1 MAAFGGRRSL
11 WPMLAALSG
20 LVAGLLHVLAGPDH
34 LAAVA
39 PLAVKSHRRAWFAG
53 VRWGIGHSAGV
64 VAIGILAIL
73 FRSAIPLAGVSSM
86 SERLVGVLLITMGF
100 WMVRQALRVE
110 VHAHEHLHDGSRHGH
125 VHFHGPGHS
134 HVVGGAGDEVDPHGA
149 GHGHGH
155 AALGIGVLHG
165 LAGSSHFL
173 GVLPSLGFT
182 RLADS
187 IAYLLAFG
195 VGTVL
200 AMAGFSALLGRLAER
215 WAGRARRG
223 YRGLLWACSAVAFGV
238 GGWWLIAG
246 GA

>member
-1 MAAFGGRRSL
+1 MAACGRLRSL
-11 WPMLAALSG
+11 GRMLAALSG

-39 PLAVKSHRRAWFAG
+39 PLAVRGHRRAWFAG

-64 VAIGILAIL
+64 VLIGVLAIM
-73 FRSAIPLAGVSSM
+73 FRSAIPVAGVSSL
-86 SERLVGVLLITMGF
+86 SERLVGVLLIAMGF
-100 WMVRQALRVE
+100 WTVRQALRVE
-110 VHAHEHLHDGSRHGH
+110 VHEHEHSHDGSRHGH

-134 HVVGGAGDEVDPHGA
+134 HPMADGPAAVDAH

-155 AALGIGVLHG
+155 AALGIGILHG

-187 IAYLLAFG
+187 IAYLAAFG

-200 AMAGFSALLGRLAER
+200 AMAGFSALLGRLAEH

-238 GGWWLIAG
+238 GGWWLLAG

>member
-1 MAAFGGRRSL
+1 MAACGRLRSL
-11 WPMLAALSG
+11 GCMLAALSG

-39 PLAVKSHRRAWFAG
+39 PLAVRGHRRAWFAG

-64 VAIGILAIL
+64 VLIGVLAIM
-73 FRSAIPLAGVSSM
+73 FRSAIPVAGVSSL
-86 SERLVGVLLITMGF
+86 SERLVGVLLIAMGF
-100 WMVRQALRVE
+100 WTVRQALRVE
-110 VHAHEHLHDGSRHGH
+110 VHEHEHSHDGSRHGH

-134 HVVGGAGDEVDPHGA
+134 HPMADGPAAVDAH

-155 AALGIGVLHG
+155 AALGIGILHG

-187 IAYLLAFG
+187 IAYLAAFG

-238 GGWWLIAG
+238 GGWWLLAG

>member
-1 MAAFGGRRSL
+1 M
-11 WPMLAALSG
+11 AALSG

-39 PLAVKSHRRAWFAG
+39 PLAVRGHRRAWFAG

-64 VAIGILAIL
+64 VLIGVLAIM
-73 FRSAIPLAGVSSM
+73 FRSAIPVAGVSSL
-86 SERLVGVLLITMGF
+86 SERLVGVLLIAMGF
-100 WMVRQALRVE
+100 WTVRQALRVE
-110 VHAHEHLHDGSRHGH
+110 VHEHEHSHDGSRHGH

-134 HVVGGAGDEVDPHGA
+134 HPMADGPAAVDAH

-155 AALGIGVLHG
+155 AALGIGILHG

-187 IAYLLAFG
+187 IAYLAAFG

-238 GGWWLIAG
+238 GGWWLLAG

>member
-1 MAAFGGRRSL
+1 
-11 WPMLAALSG
+11 

-39 PLAVKSHRRAWFAG
+39 PLAVRGHRRAWFAG

-64 VAIGILAIL
+64 VLIGVLAIM
-73 FRSAIPLAGVSSM
+73 FRSAIPVAGVSSL
-86 SERLVGVLLITMGF
+86 SERLVGVLLIAMGF
-100 WMVRQALRVE
+100 WTVRQALRVE
-110 VHAHEHLHDGSRHGH
+110 VHEHEHSHDGSRHGH

-134 HVVGGAGDEVDPHGA
+134 HPMTDGPAAVDPH

-155 AALGIGVLHG
+155 AALGIGILHG

-187 IAYLLAFG
+187 IAYLAAFG

-238 GGWWLIAG
+238 GGWWLLAG

>member
-1 MAAFGGRRSL
+1 MAACGRLRSL
-11 WPMLAALSG
+11 GPMLAALSG

-39 PLAVKSHRRAWFAG
+39 PLAVRGHRRAWFAG

-64 VAIGILAIL
+64 VLIGVLAIM
-73 FRSAIPLAGVSSM
+73 FRSAIPVAGVSSL
-86 SERLVGVLLITMGF
+86 SERLVGVLLIAMGF
-100 WMVRQALRVE
+100 WTVRQALRVE
-110 VHAHEHLHDGSRHGH
+110 VHEHEHSHDGSRHGH

-134 HVVGGAGDEVDPHGA
+134 HPMADGPAAVDAH

-155 AALGIGVLHG
+155 AALGIGILHG

-187 IAYLLAFG
+187 IAYLAAFG

-238 GGWWLIAG
+238 GGWWLLAG

>member
-1 MAAFGGRRSL
+1 MAACAPMRSL
-11 WPMLAALSG
+11 GRMLAALSG

-39 PLAVKSHRRAWFAG
+39 PLAVRGHRRAWFAG

-64 VAIGILAIL
+64 VLIGVLAIM
-73 FRSAIPLAGVSSM
+73 FRSAIPVAGVSSL
-86 SERLVGVLLITMGF
+86 SERLVGVLLIAMGF
-100 WMVRQALRVE
+100 WTVRQALRVE
-110 VHAHEHLHDGSRHGH
+110 VHEHEHSHDGSRHGH

-134 HVVGGAGDEVDPHGA
+134 HPMTDGPAAVDPH

-155 AALGIGVLHG
+155 AALGIGILHG

-187 IAYLLAFG
+187 IAYLAAFG

-238 GGWWLIAG
+238 GGWWLLAG

>member
-1 MAAFGGRRSL
+1 MAACGRLRSL
-11 WPMLAALSG
+11 GRMLAALSG

-39 PLAVKSHRRAWFAG
+39 PLAVRGHRRAWFAG

-64 VAIGILAIL
+64 VLIGVLAIM
-73 FRSAIPLAGVSSM
+73 FRSAIPVAGVSSL
-86 SERLVGVLLITMGF
+86 SERLVGVLLIAMGF
-100 WMVRQALRVE
+100 WTVRQALRVE
-110 VHAHEHLHDGSRHGH
+110 VHEHEHSHDGSRHGH

-134 HVVGGAGDEVDPHGA
+134 HPMADGPAAVDAH

-155 AALGIGVLHG
+155 AALGIGILHG

-187 IAYLLAFG
+187 IAYLAAFG

-238 GGWWLIAG
+238 GGWWLLAG

>member
-1 MAAFGGRRSL
+1 
-11 WPMLAALSG
+11 MLAALSG

-39 PLAVKSHRRAWFAG
+39 PLAVRGHRRAWFAG

-64 VAIGILAIL
+64 VLIGVLAIM
-73 FRSAIPLAGVSSM
+73 FRSAIPVAGVSSL
-86 SERLVGVLLITMGF
+86 SERLVGVLLIAMGF
-100 WMVRQALRVE
+100 WTVRQALRVE
-110 VHAHEHLHDGSRHGH
+110 VHEHEHSHDGSRHGH

-134 HVVGGAGDEVDPHGA
+134 HPMADGPAAVDAH

-155 AALGIGVLHG
+155 AALGIGILHG

-187 IAYLLAFG
+187 IAYLAAFG

-238 GGWWLIAG
+238 GGWWLLAG

>member
-1 MAAFGGRRSL
+1 
-11 WPMLAALSG
+11 MLAALSG
-20 LVAGLLHVLAGPDH
+20 LVAGFLHVLAGPDH

-39 PLAVKSHRRAWFAG
+39 PLAVRGHRRAWFAG

-64 VAIGILAIL
+64 VLIGVLAIT
-73 FRSAIPLAGVSSM
+73 FRSAIPVAGVSSL
-86 SERLVGVLLITMGF
+86 SERLVGVLLIAMGF
-100 WMVRQALRVE
+100 WTVRQALRVE
-110 VHAHEHLHDGSRHGH
+110 VHEHEHSHDGSRHGH

-134 HVVGGAGDEVDPHGA
+134 HPMTDGPAAVDSH

-155 AALGIGVLHG
+155 AALGIGILHG

-187 IAYLLAFG
+187 IAYLAAFG

-238 GGWWLIAG
+238 GGWWLLAG

>member
-1 MAAFGGRRSL
+1 MAACGRLRSL
-11 WPMLAALSG
+11 GPMLAALSG

-39 PLAVKSHRRAWFAG
+39 PLAVRGHRRAWFAG

-64 VAIGILAIL
+64 VLIGVLAIM
-73 FRSAIPLAGVSSM
+73 FRSAIPVAGVSSL
-86 SERLVGVLLITMGF
+86 SERLVGVLLIAMGF
-100 WMVRQALRVE
+100 WTVRQALRVE
-110 VHAHEHLHDGSRHGH
+110 VHEHEHSHDGSRHGH
-125 VHFHGPGHS
+125 VHVHGPGHS
-134 HVVGGAGDEVDPHGA
+134 HPMADGPAAVDAH

-155 AALGIGVLHG
+155 AALGIGILHG

-187 IAYLLAFG
+187 IAYLAAFG

-238 GGWWLIAG
+238 GGWWLLAG

>member
-1 MAAFGGRRSL
+1 
-11 WPMLAALSG
+11 MLAALSG

-39 PLAVKSHRRAWFAG
+39 PLAVRGHRRAWFAG

-64 VAIGILAIL
+64 VLIGVLAIM
-73 FRSAIPLAGVSSM
+73 FRSAIPVAGVSSL
-86 SERLVGVLLITMGF
+86 SERLVGVLLIAMGF
-100 WMVRQALRVE
+100 WTVRQALRVE
-110 VHAHEHLHDGSRHGH
+110 VHEHEHSHDGSRHGH

-134 HVVGGAGDEVDPHGA
+134 HPMADGPAAVDAH

-155 AALGIGVLHG
+155 AALGIGILHG

-187 IAYLLAFG
+187 IAYLAAFG

-200 AMAGFSALLGRLAER
+200 AMAGFSR

-238 GGWWLIAG
+238 GGWWLLAG

>member
-1 MAAFGGRRSL
+1 M
-11 WPMLAALSG
+11 
-20 LVAGLLHVLAGPDH
+20 LHVLAGPDH

-39 PLAVKSHRRAWFAG
+39 PLAVRGHRRAWFAG

-64 VAIGILAIL
+64 VLIGVLAIM
-73 FRSAIPLAGVSSM
+73 FRSAIPVAGVSSL
-86 SERLVGVLLITMGF
+86 SERLVGVLLIAMGF
-100 WMVRQALRVE
+100 WTVRQALRVE
-110 VHAHEHLHDGSRHGH
+110 VHEHEHSHDGSRHGH

-134 HVVGGAGDEVDPHGA
+134 HPMADGPAAVDAH

-155 AALGIGVLHG
+155 AALGIGILHG

-187 IAYLLAFG
+187 IAYLAAFG

-238 GGWWLIAG
+238 GGWWLLAG

>member
-1 MAAFGGRRSL
+1 
-11 WPMLAALSG
+11 MLAALSG

-39 PLAVKSHRRAWFAG
+39 PLAVRGHRRAWFAG

-64 VAIGILAIL
+64 VLIGVLAIM
-73 FRSAIPLAGVSSM
+73 FRSAIPVAGVSSL
-86 SERLVGVLLITMGF
+86 SERLVGVLLIAMGF
-100 WMVRQALRVE
+100 WTVRQALRVE
-110 VHAHEHLHDGSRHGH
+110 VHEHEHSHDGSRHGH

-134 HVVGGAGDEVDPHGA
+134 HPMTDGPASVDSH

-155 AALGIGVLHG
+155 AALGIGILHG

-187 IAYLLAFG
+187 IAYLAAFG

-238 GGWWLIAG
+238 GGWWLLAG